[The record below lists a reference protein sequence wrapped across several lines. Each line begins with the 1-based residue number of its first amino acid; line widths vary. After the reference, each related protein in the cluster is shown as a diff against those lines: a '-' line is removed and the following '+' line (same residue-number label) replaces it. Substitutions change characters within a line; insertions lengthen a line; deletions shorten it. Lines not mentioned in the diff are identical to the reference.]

1 MSDIENSKLR
11 FLLSPDE
18 ELAGGSSKILESF
31 INAFVV
37 LKLLLD
43 QIYSLNTHSLCYEH

>member
-18 ELAGGSSKILESF
+18 ELADGSSKIWETF
-31 INAFVV
+31 INAFIV
-37 LKLLLD
+37 LKFFRSD
-43 QIYSLNTHSLCYEH
+43 IFFNTYSFNYEH